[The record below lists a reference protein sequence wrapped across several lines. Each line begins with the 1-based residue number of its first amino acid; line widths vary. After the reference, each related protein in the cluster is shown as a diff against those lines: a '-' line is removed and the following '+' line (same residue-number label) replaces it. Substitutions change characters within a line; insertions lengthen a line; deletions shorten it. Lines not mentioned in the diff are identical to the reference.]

1 MLPVVDK
8 PVIQYIV
15 EEIVEAGIE
24 EILIITGRNKNM
36 IEDHFDHA
44 VEIETTLRERHDD
57 ELLESTLSLSNLA
70 NIHFIRQKKALGSGH
85 ALLMARAFVGKEP
98 FAVLFGDELV
108 DSENEPCIK
117 QMMNVYESV
126 EHSILAVREQPLSDV
141 KDYGVIDGTL
151 NEDGLHEV
159 RRVVEKPEESNAPS
173 NKTIVGRFVLRP
185 EIFDYIEAVYEK
197 NEEDVPLSDAISML
211 AHDQLVYGMEFD
223 GKRYDIGS
231 KTGYVKATLDF
242 ALKRDEMKQSIL
254 EQMSTV
260 VHEHRQNA

>member
-1 MLPVVDK
+1 
-8 PVIQYIV
+8 
-15 EEIVEAGIE
+15 
-24 EILIITGRNKNM
+24 
-36 IEDHFDHA
+36 
-44 VEIETTLRERHDD
+44 
-57 ELLESTLSLSNLA
+57 
-70 NIHFIRQKKALGSGH
+70 
-85 ALLMARAFVGKEP
+85 
-98 FAVLFGDELV
+98 
-108 DSENEPCIK
+108 
-117 QMMNVYESV
+117 MMNVYESV